1 MKMAVNAL
9 RIGAELDSVCQRNH
23 IRRLDLFG
31 SAVRGALRADS
42 DLDLLV
48 EFQPDAR
55 IGFVALSRAAREL
68 SEHFG
73 RKVDLVPKGGLKP
86 PIRQDVLSSAELI
99 YES

>member
-1 MKMAVNAL
+1 MAILAL
-9 RIGAELDSVCQRNH
+9 RNGAELEAVCRRNH

-31 SAVRGALRADS
+31 SAVRGELRADS

-48 EFQPDAR
+48 EFHPNAR

-86 PIRQDVLSSAELI
+86 LIKQDVLTSAELI